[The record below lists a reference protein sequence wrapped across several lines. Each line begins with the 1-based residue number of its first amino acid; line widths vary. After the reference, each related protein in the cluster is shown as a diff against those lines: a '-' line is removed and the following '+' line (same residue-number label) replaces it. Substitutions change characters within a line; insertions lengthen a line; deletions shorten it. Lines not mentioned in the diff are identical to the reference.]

1 MFFFSKAFVLTK
13 QITPTDGYFVVQYPT
28 HPKNPSTATMY
39 VLLYLFLENSPNKIL
54 VHANWLKIVFVWHDG
69 DSELARAVDVIM
81 AWAKIIYILMIKVN
95 KLCFSSRS
103 FLKEIGNMF
112 SVFLSSYA
120 NTRETL
126 GELEK
131 AVKISSQLSRI
142 EIESE

>member
-1 MFFFSKAFVLTK
+1 
-13 QITPTDGYFVVQYPT
+13 
-28 HPKNPSTATMY
+28 
-39 VLLYLFLENSPNKIL
+39 
-54 VHANWLKIVFVWHDG
+54 
-69 DSELARAVDVIM
+69 
-81 AWAKIIYILMIKVN
+81 MIKVN

-126 GELEK
+126 GELER